1 MEGSH
6 DKVERLQ
13 KLEQNLQGVIV
24 QKQTFQAQATEL
36 ENALEEVTKSS
47 ENPFRVI
54 GGIMVEVDKETLKK
68 ELESKKDVA
77 EIRVKSFE
85 KHEARVV
92 EEIKEL
98 QGEVLKQ
105 LKKPGK

>member
-1 MEGSH
+1 
-6 DKVERLQ
+6 
-13 KLEQNLQGVIV
+13 
-24 QKQTFQAQATEL
+24 
-36 ENALEEVTKSS
+36 
-47 ENPFRVI
+47 
-54 GGIMVEVDKETLKK
+54 MVEVDKETLKK

-85 KHEARVV
+85 KHEARIV